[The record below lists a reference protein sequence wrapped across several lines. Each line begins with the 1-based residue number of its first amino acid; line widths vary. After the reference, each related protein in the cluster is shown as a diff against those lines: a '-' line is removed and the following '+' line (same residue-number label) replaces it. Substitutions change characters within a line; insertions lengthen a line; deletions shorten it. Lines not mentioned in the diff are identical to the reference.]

1 MFHLC
6 LSLRQ
11 DYTSHK
17 GIDSPTWIHHSTSKQ
32 GLDGWS
38 IDAAMGEGDMAQV
51 YKEKRSLLVF
61 DTFKEHVTDEVSNS
75 LSNFCILNV
84 VITIGYK

>member
-11 DYTSHK
+11 DYASHK
-17 GIDSPTWIHHSTSKQ
+17 GLTAPPGFIIAHQSKAWM
-32 GLDGWS
+32 DGPLMQRW
-38 IDAAMGEGDMAQV
+38 V
-51 YKEKRSLLVF
+51 KEIWLKYTRKKESLLVF
-61 DTFKEHVTDEVSNS
+61 DTFKAHVTDEVSNS